1 MPTDAE
7 SLYQRGVDLAN
18 MGRHDDARAVL
29 AEAAVRAE
37 ALGDND
43 LRARIAG
50 TTGYL
55 IAQHSSADEG
65 ERVCLDALAL
75 PGLSTESIA
84 ILHGQLGTIDMH
96 RGRHESAVRWLS
108 RAIEGLADSPVRAAN
123 MRMNRSIVEMT
134 RGDLEAAES
143 DVLEAERIYRE
154 AGLAF
159 DADQAAHNRGYL
171 RMLAGDLVTAL
182 KIMQSVRGALGDV
195 SELSAAIIELD
206 RAEVLREAGLTT
218 EAERLLEKVAQE
230 FGRLGVTQDRAEAE
244 YQLARS
250 LLSHSP
256 ARAARVSAAAR
267 RRFRALGADG
277 WATRAAALGLRARLA
292 VQTIDRSGLAAQRP
306 GRLPSASDVEK
317 LATALEQLGH
327 RNDAI
332 VLRLTHLLARL
343 RTGAD
348 PRSIQTPRLPRTA
361 SLEAALL
368 ADEVRAERASR
379 LGREAEARRYAA
391 RAIERLEG
399 AERSGGS
406 LELTASSSL
415 QGNGP
420 LSVGLASAVRSGR
433 PETVFEWSE
442 RARHV
447 TQAILPVR
455 PPRDPELAAE
465 LAELRVLRAEQS
477 DGDWLG
483 EGRAAQ
489 LRDSIRERQ
498 WSRVGGGPQR
508 VALDDV
514 QSALT
519 PREAVISI
527 VFDGRGLSG
536 VVATGSS
543 RAIVPLDWDGVRAA
557 LKGLRADLDMSAS
570 LIAGPLAGVVRD
582 ALDGRLAR
590 LSRLLLAPTL
600 RAAGDVDRVVITT
613 PGVLAGIPWMML
625 PDAAGRAITLAPSVS
640 FWVTWR
646 SAPAGARSSAG
657 FVVGPRVARGDEET
671 DAAARSWPSARIVRG
686 READAASVTDLAAH
700 VDVLHIA
707 AHGHHAVDNPMFS
720 GLELADGTLFG
731 YDIDLIP
738 RIPDTVVL
746 SACEVGRSSVRW
758 GEEAIG
764 MTRIW
769 LHAGTRCVIAAPVV
783 VADDVACELLGAMH
797 EGLAAGVP
805 PAVALAEASARTGLV
820 APFQAHGAGF

>member
-1 MPTDAE
+1 
-7 SLYQRGVDLAN
+7 
-18 MGRHDDARAVL
+18 MGRHDDARAAL
-29 AEAAVRAE
+29 TSAAEAAE
-37 ALGDND
+37 KLGDTD

-55 IAQHSSADEG
+55 IAQHSSAAEG
-65 ERVCLDALAL
+65 ERVCLEALAL
-75 PGLSTESIA
+75 PGLSDESIA
-84 ILHGQLGTIDMH
+84 ILHGQLGSIDMD
-96 RGRHESAVRWLS
+96 RGRHESAERWLS
-108 RAIEGLADSPVRAAN
+108 KAIDGLAGSPVRAAH
-123 MRMNRSIVEMT
+123 MRMNRSIVEMS
-134 RGDLEAAES
+134 RGRLEEAES

-154 AGLAF
+154 AGLVL

-171 RMLAGDLVTAL
+171 RMLAGDLVSAL
-182 KIMQSVRGALGDV
+182 KIMQSVRGSLGDT
-195 SELSAAIIELD
+195 SETSAAIGELD

-218 EAERLLEKVAQE
+218 EAERSLEKVAQV
-230 FGRLGVTQDRAEAE
+230 FGRLGITQDRAEAE

-250 LLSHSP
+250 LLSHAPS
-256 ARAARVSAAAR
+256 RAARVSAAAR
-267 RRFRALGADG
+267 RRFRSLGADG
-277 WATRAAALGLRARLA
+277 WAARAAALGLRARLA
-292 VQTIDRSGLAAQRP
+292 VQTIDRSGVAAQRP
-306 GRLPSASDVEK
+306 GRLPSASEVED
-317 LATALEQLGH
+317 LATTLESLGH

-343 RTGAD
+343 RTGVD
-348 PRSIQTPRLPRTA
+348 PRSIRAPRLPRTA

-379 LGREAEARRYAA
+379 LDREVEARRYAA

-433 PETVFEWSE
+433 PEIMFEWSE

-455 PPRDPELAAE
+455 PPHDPELAAE

-477 DGDWLG
+477 DGEWLG
-483 EGRAAQ
+483 EGRPAR

-498 WSRVGGGPQR
+498 WSRVGGGPER
-508 VALDDV
+508 VGLDEV
-514 QSALT
+514 RGVLG
-519 PREAVISI
+519 PHEAVISF
-527 VFDGRGLSG
+527 VFDGRGLSS
-536 VVATGSS
+536 VVATASS
-543 RAIVPLDWDGVRAA
+543 RAIVALDWEGVRAA
-557 LKGLRADLDMSAS
+557 LRGLRADLDMSAS
-570 LIAGPLAGVVRD
+570 MVAGALAGVVRG

-590 LSRLLLAPTL
+590 LSHLLLAPTL
-600 RAAGDVDRVVITT
+600 AAAGDVDRVVITT

-625 PDAAGRAITLAPSVS
+625 PASAGRAITLAPSAS
-640 FWVTWR
+640 FWAR
-646 SAPAGARSSAG
+646 RRFAPADPPSSAG

-671 DAAARSWPSARIVRG
+671 DAAARAWSRARTLRG
-686 READAASVTDLAAH
+686 RAADAASVTDLAAG
-700 VDVLHIA
+700 VDVLHVA

-783 VADDVACELLGAMH
+783 VADDIACELLGAMH

-805 PAVALAEASARTGLV
+805 PAVALAEASARTGLI

>member
-7 SLYQRGVDLAN
+7 TLYQRGVDLAN

-29 AEAAVRAE
+29 AEAAERAQ
-37 ALGDND
+37 ARGDND

-55 IAQHSSADEG
+55 IAQHSSAEEG

-75 PGLSTESIA
+75 PGLSAESIA
-84 ILHGQLGTIDMH
+84 ILHGQLGSIDMD

-108 RAIEGLADSPVRAAN
+108 KAIDGLADSPVRSAH

-134 RGDLEAAES
+134 RGDLDAAEA
-143 DVLEAERIYRE
+143 DVLEAERTYRE
-154 AGLAF
+154 AGLAL

-182 KIMQSVRGALGDV
+182 KIMQSVRGALDGT
-195 SELSAAIIELD
+195 SEMSAAIGELD

-218 EAERLLEKVAQE
+218 EAERSLEKVAQE
-230 FGRLGVTQDRAEAE
+230 FGRLGVVQDRAEAE

-292 VQTIDRSGLAAQRP
+292 VQTIDRSGVAARRP
-306 GRLPSASDVEK
+306 GRLPSACDVEE
-317 LATALEQLGH
+317 LATALERLGH

-343 RTGAD
+343 RTEAD
-348 PRSIQTPRLPRTA
+348 PRLIRAPRLPRTA

-379 LGREAEARRYAA
+379 LGRELEARRYAA

-455 PPRDPELAAE
+455 PPHDPELAAE
-465 LAELRVLRAEQS
+465 LAELRVLRTEQS
-477 DGDWLG
+477 HGEWLG

-498 WSRVGGGPQR
+498 WSRVGGGPRR
-508 VALDDV
+508 VGLDDV
-514 QSALT
+514 QRVLA
-519 PREAVISI
+519 PGEAVISF

-536 VVATGSS
+536 VVATASS
-543 RAIVPLDWDGVRAA
+543 RAIVPLDWQGVRAA
-557 LKGLRADLDMSAS
+557 LRGLRADLDMSAS
-570 LIAGPLAGVVRD
+570 LIAGPLAGVVRE

-590 LSRLLLAPTL
+590 LSNLLLAPTL
-600 RAAGDVDRVVITT
+600 RAAGDVDRVAITT
-613 PGVLAGIPWMML
+613 PGVLAGIPWTML
-625 PDAAGRAITLAPSVS
+625 PASAGRAITLAPSAS
-640 FWVTWR
+640 FWVRWR
-646 SAPAGARSSAG
+646 SAPASAPASAG

-671 DAAARSWPSARIVRG
+671 DSAARAWPSARTLRG
-686 READAASVTDLAAH
+686 SDADAASVTDLAAR
-700 VDVLHIA
+700 VDVLHVA

-769 LHAGTRCVIAAPVV
+769 LHAGTRCVVAAPVV

-805 PAVALAEASARTGLV
+805 PAVALAEASARTGLI